1 MLIAIAAVA
10 VALIATSVAYAAALN
25 TYTATISG
33 KTSAG
38 TTTNP
43 GAFSFSEK
51 LTAQN
56 ATPNMRAGVLKDIS
70 LKVSG
75 LKTNYQDFKTVCTAA
90 QIAAA
95 QNDAACPH
103 GALVASGSIQSV
115 LGDHTLQV
123 ASSDVNCDP
132 VLHVWNGGNGKLV
145 FFFVITATHAC
156 TGLQTGA
163 AAPYV
168 GTIKQVGSS
177 IVQDTPLPPDVST
190 NAGNVGL
197 YGSLEVENLTWQKLT
212 TKVGGK
218 TVPFIQ
224 STSCTAHQRNFAVT
238 FKAVGP
244 TGAVTTST
252 ISNKA
257 AC

>member
-10 VALIATSVAYAAALN
+10 ATLIATSVAYAAALN

-43 GAFSFSEK
+43 GAFNFREQ

-56 ATPNMRAGVLKDIS
+56 VTPNMRAAVLKDIT

-75 LKTNYQDFKTVCTAA
+75 VKTNYKAFKTVCTAA

-95 QNDAACPH
+95 QNDAGCPRA
-103 GALVASGSIQSV
+103 ALVASGSIKSV
-115 LGDHTLQV
+115 LGDHTLAV
-123 ASSDVNCDP
+123 TPSDVNCDP
-132 VLHVWNGGNGKLV
+132 VLDVWNGGNGKLV

-156 TGLQTGA
+156 SGLQTGA

-168 GTIKQVGSS
+168 GTIKQVGNTV
-177 IVQDTPLPPDVST
+177 VQDTPLPADVST

-197 YGSLEVENLTWQKLT
+197 FGSLEMETLSWNKLT
-212 TKVGGK
+212 TKVAGK

-224 STSCTAHQRNFAVT
+224 STSCTAHQRNFTVT
-238 FKAVGP
+238 FTATNS
-244 TGAVTTST
+244 TGAVSSST
-252 ISNKA
+252 VPGKA